1 MIYCMGDWAHCPT
14 LSLSRGHA
22 APDARSGPQEELPVT
37 SLDHGFRALR
47 MMLLA
52 GVAVV
57 SLGACA
63 SNRGSMPSP
72 DYSGMAA
79 GDNLQNLAELS
90 ARYKSNPRDKG
101 IIIHYAA
108 ALRAVGQSQQAVAVL
123 ETGIAAFPGD
133 ADISVAYAKALTAD
147 GRFDQSLAVLDNV
160 IRPDVPDWN
169 ALLVKGAT
177 LDQLGRNGEARQLY
191 SQALTM
197 APGEASIE
205 ANLGLSYAM
214 TNELVAAEQHLR
226 RAVQMRGATSQIR
239 QNLALIVGLQ
249 GRFDECRAIYAA
261 ELPPEQVDSNMAYV
275 RALLTQQNRWDAIEN
290 G

>member
-1 MIYCMGDWAHCPT
+1 MGEQPDF
-14 LSLSRGHA
+14 SLSRG
-22 APDARSGPQEELPVT
+22 RSGTIPPALTAQWELPVT
-37 SLDHGFRALR
+37 SLKRSFKPLR
-47 MMLLA
+47 TLLLA
-52 GVAVV
+52 GIAVV
-57 SLGACA
+57 SISACA

-79 GDNLQNLAELS
+79 GQSQQSLGELA
-90 ARYKSNPRDKG
+90 ARYKSNPKDKG
-101 IIIHYAA
+101 VIIHYAA
-108 ALRAVGQSQQAVAVL
+108 ALRAVGQSQQAVSVL
-123 ETGIAAFPGD
+123 EVGIDHHPND
-133 ADISVAYAKALTAD
+133 VDISVAYAKALTAD

-191 SQALTM
+191 TQALTI

-205 ANLGLSYAM
+205 ANMGLSYAM
-214 TNELVAAEQHLR
+214 TNELGPAEQHLR

-261 ELPPEQVDSNMAYV
+261 ELPPEQVESNMAYV
-275 RALLTQQNRWDAIEN
+275 RALLTQQNRWDAIEQ